1 MNPEVFIY
9 STAVLYGIS
18 TLHYLLYLIFRKEKL
33 ATVGLYS
40 ARFGFLTNLLSIIF
54 LITRTG
60 SISLFSPR
68 GAFLLFAISIVT
80 VYLYFSTKHKLSLS
94 GAFLMPWATLFTF
107 IASLTSGVPKT
118 AFPVGIVGTIHIVS
132 AFFGY
137 SAFVFGALLSVLYL
151 ISENHLKRKKF
162 SIFFQKLPSLSLL
175 ESVIYHAVTVGFF
188 FTTVSMFAGAVW
200 SEKILG
206 TYWSWHPKQV
216 ATLISWFVYAGILH
230 LYLYGEWRG
239 KKFCYLNLLGLL
251 VIVINFL
258 GVNLL
263 SSKDVHSFKG

>member
-1 MNPEVFIY
+1 MSPEVLIY

-40 ARFGFLTNLLSIIF
+40 ARFGFLTNFIAIVF
-54 LITRTG
+54 LIIQNG
-60 SISLFSPR
+60 SISLFSPK
-68 GAFLLFAISIVT
+68 GAFLLFAISVVT

-94 GAFLMPWATLFTF
+94 GAFLMPWATLFVF
-107 IASLTSGVPKT
+107 IASLTSGVPKNT
-118 AFPVGIVGTIHIVS
+118 FSVGIVGLIHIVS

-137 SAFVFGALLSVLYL
+137 SAFIFGALLSIIYL
-151 ISENHLKRKKF
+151 IFESHLKKKKF
-162 SIFFQKLPSLSLL
+162 SVFFQKLPSLSLL

-188 FTTVSMFAGAVW
+188 FTTVSMFAGALW
-200 SEKILG
+200 SEKIFG

-230 LYLYGEWRG
+230 LYLYGEWNG

-263 SSKDVHSFKG
+263 SGKDIHSFKG